1 MGSTDFFGQLHHLI
15 DQQGLHRNILT
26 ATPLISFLAT
36 ISCYRIRANIKNAHP
51 LDNTKYFICRNE
63 QNYEVFTCPNGGIFD
78 EREKA
83 CIDLCE
89 QRKPCL
95 NQGQCIIL
103 ANLTL
108 QCVCRR
114 DWTGDRCEIPLSTC
128 ANAPCGPNAEC
139 RMLHSS
145 DYTQDYVCICDN
157 QRSYGRNCQQ
167 SKLGERWCFLI
178 SLFFGDFS
186 RTQSMSTA

>member
-1 MGSTDFFGQLHHLI
+1 M
-15 DQQGLHRNILT
+15 
-26 ATPLISFLAT
+26 ISFPAP

-51 LDNTKYFICRNE
+51 SDNTKYFICRNE
-63 QNYEVFTCPNGGIFD
+63 QNYDVFTCPNGGIFD
-78 EREKA
+78 AREKA

-128 ANAPCGPNAEC
+128 ANDPCGPNGEC

-167 SKLGERWCFLI
+167 SRLREMV
-178 SLFFGDFS
+178 FFYIDILL
-186 RTQSMSTA
+186 